1 MIILESTTKHLV
13 INNFVYHEATKRFVS
28 NFVKENNQ
36 DEVFR
41 NFSIY
46 KDNTKEVMCLIEK
59 YICIEITESVA
70 MNGTKLLTYAINKFR
85 DAAYE
90 VQMDDFSR
98 AYSSLND

>member
-28 NFVKENNQ
+28 NFVNENNQ

-46 KDNTKEVMCLIEK
+46 KDNTKKVMCLI
-59 YICIEITESVA
+59 
-70 MNGTKLLTYAINKFR
+70 
-85 DAAYE
+85 
-90 VQMDDFSR
+90 
-98 AYSSLND
+98 